1 MLLNIVFRHIYKIK
15 HSFNV
20 GVGVSEIAD
29 QKMLIF
35 RSSDFFRYS
44 ERVSSNKS
52 EGEKL
57 KDRR

>member
-1 MLLNIVFRHIYKIK
+1 MHLTTVFRHIHKIK

-20 GVGVSEIAD
+20 GVDVSEIAD

-35 RSSDFFRYS
+35 HSSDFFRYT
-44 ERVSSNKS
+44 EEVSSNKS